1 MVRPS
6 IRTPHPRYTH
16 TQSSLSACILDTALS
31 PQSRHC
37 MRMPPKRPIGGS
49 GDAGAAKAPEHGV
62 EMETEV
68 AVTAGEFS
76 LHPDVVDGVELPQPE
91 VEFHTDPGDDFD
103 DHSGDDSDDDGQLV
117 SHLYPFMCQIDH
129 RVSLVTL
136 AFLFVE

>member
-1 MVRPS
+1 
-6 IRTPHPRYTH
+6 
-16 TQSSLSACILDTALS
+16 
-31 PQSRHC
+31 

-49 GDAGAAKAPEHGV
+49 GDAGAAKAPEHDV

-68 AVTAGEFS
+68 AVTAGELS

-91 VEFHTDPGDDFD
+91 AEFHTDSGDDPSDDSD

-129 RVSLVTL
+129 RVSLVTP
-136 AFLFVE
+136 ASPFLE

>member
-6 IRTPHPRYTH
+6 GRTPILATH
-16 TQSSLSACILDTALS
+16 TQSSLSACNLDTALS
-31 PQSRHC
+31 PQSRQC

-49 GDAGAAKAPEHGV
+49 GNFRAAKALEHDV

-68 AVTAGEFS
+68 VVTAGELS

-91 VEFHTDPGDDFD
+91 AEFQTDSDN
-103 DHSGDDSDDDGQLV
+103 HSGDDSDDDGQLV

-129 RVSLVTL
+129 RVSLVTP
-136 AFLFVE
+136 ASPFLE